1 MPDPTLCLRT
11 NMRTAPL
18 LSPWPG
24 PFGGVPPFD
33 KIKTKDFTPALE
45 AGMEQT
51 RKDIAAI
58 ANAKAPATFENTIV
72 AYENTGRTFGR
83 VASVFGTYSAT
94 MIDKQMQA
102 IETAMAPKLAAFSDE
117 ITQNAALFARIKTV
131 YDGRAKAK
139 LTPE

>member
-1 MPDPTLCLRT
+1 
-11 NMRTAPL
+11 MRTAPL

-58 ANAKAPATFENTIV
+58 AGAKEPATFENTIA
-72 AYENTGRTFGR
+72 AYEDAGRAFGR
-83 VASVFGTYSAT
+83 VASVFGTYSVT
-94 MIDKQMQA
+94 MNRRPRSRPRLTRAAVGHVVRTADIESDIASDKSRTDS
-102 IETAMAPKLAAFSDE
+102 I
-117 ITQNAALFARIKTV
+117 
-131 YDGRAKAK
+131 
-139 LTPE
+139 